1 MVEYLPPLPAGRTPS
16 QEWCVKY
23 VKSLSGILKIVE
35 MVLAL
40 AMFICA
46 CQAGRAFGWVDLVG
60 ISSIFQAAAFFI
72 IHIINC
78 FPDAILAFIIELI
91 VYVVFTVFYL
101 GAFINCA
108 VSAAEIAKW
117 RLIGIGH
124 HPYYPPAVAATVF
137 CTLCLIVWAV
147 DTVLLFIAMNRRRSQ
162 PPPPQPSSGA
172 AMSTTSPS

>member
-16 QEWCVKY
+16 QEWCLKY

-60 ISSIFQAAAFFI
+60 ISSIFQAAAFFV

-108 VSAAEIAKW
+108 VSSAEIATWKPS
-117 RLIGIGH
+117 RH
-124 HPYYPPAVAATVF
+124 YSNYYPPAVAATVF